1 MYPRSGRI
9 VGGTGEFNAETQF
22 MIVTVEFET
31 PEYLLIRSR
40 LERETSVICST
51 KIVGKMK
58 MSCLKKAVFALAV
71 VSFPIHVPAQE
82 PQAPNITKEE
92 LAKDNRLFI
101 TMARKAL
108 KWDEPTEPV
117 KIVGP
122 LHYVGTAGLA
132 SYLFATSEGH
142 ILFNTG
148 MPESGPLIEA
158 AIRKLGFDPKDI
170 KIIING
176 HGHSD
181 HAGAF
186 SYFKQL
192 TGAQIAIM
200 KEDVSLIEDGGKS
213 DFHYGQDWQIMGQP
227 PVKVDRILRDGDTVR
242 LGDVILTAHLTPGHT
257 RGATT
262 WETTLVD
269 DGKAYHIVWP
279 DGGGFNPGYK
289 IAGNPTSYPG
299 MTEDYRRTHH
309 FWEMQK
315 PDIFLAAH
323 AEWFSFEKKSG
334 RMQQRRALRHG

>member
-1 MYPRSGRI
+1 
-9 VGGTGEFNAETQF
+9 
-22 MIVTVEFET
+22 MIKALFVAI
-31 PEYLLIRSR
+31 LLAFS
-40 LERETSVICST
+40 
-51 KIVGKMK
+51 
-58 MSCLKKAVFALAV
+58 AQAQAQQ
-71 VSFPIHVPAQE
+71 VPSA
-82 PQAPNITKEE
+82 NLTKED

-108 KWDEPTEPV
+108 KWDEPTDPV
-117 KIVGP
+117 KIVGS
-122 LHYVGTAGLA
+122 LYYVGTAGLA

-158 AIRKLGFDPKDI
+158 SIKKLGFDPKDI
-170 KIIING
+170 KTIING

-181 HAGAF
+181 HAGAIA
-186 SYFKQL
+186 YFKQL

-200 KEDVSLIEDGGKS
+200 EADIPLIEDGGKS
-213 DFHYGQDWQIMGQP
+213 DFHYGRDWQIMGQP
-227 PVKVDRILRDGDTVR
+227 PVKVDRVLRDGDTVH

-257 RGATT
+257 RGSTT

-269 DGKAYHIVWP
+269 NGRAYHVVWP

-299 MTEDYRRTHH
+299 MTEDYRRTLH
-309 FWEMQK
+309 FWEMLK

-323 AEWFSFEKKSG
+323 AEWFGFQEKRLASADQGVKAWINPEEYRRFVARYKRNFEDEVDKELGVTPEPGMK
-334 RMQQRRALRHG
+334 R